1 MSPRNPRATTAFAKR
16 CKFCRPIAR
25 RGRQAPRSLISTI
38 FQPQDSTVADTTTQL
53 AAGQPPAAQP
63 GARRLPPGNPLPPQR
78 PPRARKFQPVRQ
90 TAIDAA
96 RLAEAAGGLLGP
108 VQVEFVEGLDVIVL
122 RGSERDVQRVMEIIK
137 QIEDL
142 SAVTVP
148 DIQIY
153 ELKYVDS
160 VQMGALLQR
169 LYEQVLGPRIGT
181 VSITPLGKPNAL
193 LAHRPAGKRE
203 DGDRADRAAGSA
215 GRADVAIR
223 SLSAEA
229 RLGH

>member
-1 MSPRNPRATTAFAKR
+1 MPPANAAA
-16 CKFCRPIAR
+16 
-25 RGRQAPRSLISTI
+25 AP
-38 FQPQDSTVADTTTQL
+38 PAP
-53 AAGQPPAAQP
+53 AGQPAVAAPPATTQALP
-63 GARRLPPGNPLPPQR
+63 GA
-78 PPRARKFQPVRQ
+78 RQ

-96 RLAEAAGGLLGP
+96 KLAEAAGGLLGP

-148 DIQIY
+148 DIQIH

-160 VQMGALLQR
+160 VQMGALLDR
-169 LYEQVLGPRIGT
+169 LYAQVLGPRIGT

-193 LAHRPAGKRE
+193 FLIGRPENVKMAIELVAAARSACS
-203 DGDRADRAAGSA
+203 ADRA
-215 GRADVAIR
+215 VR
-223 SLSAEA
+223 SLPAQA
-229 RLGH
+229 RLGVGSQDAHR